1 MNHDGKE
8 EEEDTLGVRPEE
20 VAHGPVVRD
29 LLLPVDGPDLVE
41 GVDGGGQ
48 TTMDTEDLVVDDG
61 RQAEVVENFATFF
74 RKKKKEKRKSQSHD
88 SRRHKER
95 GERMIC
101 SPVSPDVHGV
111 VLPEALIVEAVD
123 LGDLPALVVAPDEG
137 NAVGEPDLQGQEE
150 QEGLHAVETAIN
162 KVTHEQVVGLGAL
175 STHIEELNQV
185 VELAMNISTNLV
197 TFTHKHNT
205 HNENMHMDNRE
216 KRTGWV
222 PRDGEEEEEEKERI
236 DSR

>member
-1 MNHDGKE
+1 
-8 EEEDTLGVRPEE
+8 
-20 VAHGPVVRD
+20 
-29 LLLPVDGPDLVE
+29 
-41 GVDGGGQ
+41 
-48 TTMDTEDLVVDDG
+48 
-61 RQAEVVENFATFF
+61 
-74 RKKKKEKRKSQSHD
+74 
-88 SRRHKER
+88 
-95 GERMIC
+95 MIC